1 MAIQNTEAALKEK
14 EDSLSSL
21 EEAARVQ
28 QEEAQKNIAGECS
41 RFHCCWILVYHSL
54 SWLL

>member
-1 MAIQNTEAALKEK
+1 MAVRNAEVALKEE

-28 QEEAQKNIAGECS
+28 QEEAQKNIAGECLK
-41 RFHCCWILVYHSL
+41 FHYRLI
-54 SWLL
+54 